1 MNYSVGSVYHV
12 FRFYYRVNVSKVSS
26 AQAMVVLG
34 SRWEIDE
41 YRNDLLIGA
50 ESAALLDL
58 PRRQKVLAAF
68 SLWLTR
74 ERFK

>member
-1 MNYSVGSVYHV
+1 
-12 FRFYYRVNVSKVSS
+12 
-26 AQAMVVLG
+26 MVVLG
-34 SRWEIDE
+34 SRWEIDDF
-41 YRNDLLIGA
+41 RNDLLIGA
-50 ESAALLDL
+50 ESAALLDR